1 MTIVKR
7 GKKNNP
13 LQVGMLGL
21 GHALV
26 KCWEVQI
33 DSGGWTGGVEC
44 GDEWGG
50 VSWGGGDSSEQE
62 TPFTAWIYIYL
73 KSIYRLMNK
82 SIYRLR
88 NTNEQSEYSR
98 TQCSETIVGDLL

>member
-50 VSWGGGDSSEQE
+50 VSWGGGGGILLNKKHPSQHE
-62 TPFTAWIYIYL
+62 FIYIS
-73 KSIYRLMNK
+73 KVF
-82 SIYRLR
+82 
-88 NTNEQSEYSR
+88 T
-98 TQCSETIVGDLL
+98 D